1 MHMQNYK
8 VLIKPE
14 ETQADLIAEIC
25 DDLSISFDEP
35 FAFSAIE
42 VPASRATRD
51 SELLEAPTKDG
62 LSELKV
68 NCLVPQRTNP
78 YTPASLITSLFSC
91 TPQKSGVR
99 YVQPPIDQWLVLFQ
113 PALHK
118 MVSKAYPFYNKLF
131 SKDEL
136 MSMLYFSITKLYKKG
151 YYLHN
156 NLVYRSFINEVNM
169 EVNKLKKHQDD
180 IPIDTPI
187 GTDSSDNTIT
197 IGDTLIDQDE
207 TDKANELTHYTLTD
221 YWQDMFELVKSTMLE
236 EMSQLS
242 FDRILLQLETKTIDN
257 ATAKKLQKLRT
268 QFNPGY
274 SPRPGRKKS

>member
-1 MHMQNYK
+1 MRMQNYK

-14 ETQADLIAEIC
+14 ETQADLVAEIC

-42 VPASRATRD
+42 
-51 SELLEAPTKDG
+51 APTKEG

-131 SKDEL
+131 TKDEL
-136 MSMLYFSITKLYKKG
+136 MSTLYFSITKLYKKG

-156 NLVYRSFINEVNM
+156 NLVYRSFI
-169 EVNKLKKHQDD
+169 
-180 IPIDTPI
+180 T
-187 GTDSSDNTIT
+187 
-197 IGDTLIDQDE
+197 
-207 TDKANELTHYTLTD
+207 
-221 YWQDMFELVKSTMLE
+221 
-236 EMSQLS
+236 
-242 FDRILLQLETKTIDN
+242 R
-257 ATAKKLQKLRT
+257 
-268 QFNPGY
+268 
-274 SPRPGRKKS
+274 